1 MISPTPTTNA
11 DINYDNPVFTTG
23 NHVFANNETT
33 TPTMTAISTSFS
45 SMVTSDSLPSL
56 SEPTIMNLNVSSQTN
71 LPLIGGKPLATM
83 TKSSG
88 GNAFTSKPSITQ
100 TPLIDKAFITKCVI
114 SSSTTATAPVTTKPY
129 SATLYAKDLTAP
141 PQSSRS
147 QATYSNTPTKSSN
160 KSESSLPATST
171 SSSSATPSHRRSW
184 SFHSKYIH
192 VVTCN

>member
-11 DINYDNPVFTTG
+11 DINYDSPVFTTG

-71 LPLIGGKPLATM
+71 LPLIGGKPLTAM

-88 GNAFTSKPSITQ
+88 GNAFASIAQ

-171 SSSSATPSHRRSW
+171 SSSSVTPSHRRSR